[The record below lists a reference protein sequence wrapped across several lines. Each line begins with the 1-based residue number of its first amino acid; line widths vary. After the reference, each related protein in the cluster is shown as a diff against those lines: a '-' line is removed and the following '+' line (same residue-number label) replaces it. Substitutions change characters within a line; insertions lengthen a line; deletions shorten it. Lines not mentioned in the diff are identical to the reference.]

1 MTDPARVNPADLAI
15 KYALREDVGLRDI
28 TTSAIIPKNLLIKAE
43 IEARE
48 NGILCGIEVAEK
60 VFRYVD
66 ENIRFLPVS
75 SDGDQLER
83 GREVAY
89 IQGPAASILIAERTA
104 LNFMQRM
111 SGIATLTRKYVDK
124 VAGTGAR
131 IMDTRKTTPNLRAL
145 EKYAVKV
152 GGGRNHRFGLMDQ
165 VLIKDNHLRILR
177 DQSIPDIVA
186 KVRAASLRKTIIGIE
201 VKNLKEHA
209 EALKTDVQYI
219 LLDNMDL
226 PTVREAVAMRA
237 RVAAGIELEV
247 SGGITLESV
256 RGYAETGVER
266 ISVGRLTHG
275 APALD
280 LALDI
285 VG

>member
-1 MTDPARVNPADLAI
+1 MSDPSRVNPADLAI

-28 TTSAIIPKNLLIKAE
+28 TTSAIIPKTLLIRAE

-48 NGILCGIEVAEK
+48 SGVLCGIEVAEK
-60 VFRYVD
+60 VFRHVD

-75 SDGDQLER
+75 ADGDLLEK
-83 GREVAY
+83 GREIAY
-89 IQGPAASILIAERTA
+89 IQGPAASILVAERTA
-104 LNFMQRM
+104 LNFLQRL

-124 VAGTGAR
+124 IAGTGAR
-131 IMDTRKTTPNLRAL
+131 ILDTRKTTPNLRAL
-145 EKYAVKV
+145 EKYAVKI

-177 DQSIPDIVA
+177 NESIPQIVQR
-186 KVRAASLRKTIIGIE
+186 VRQASLRKTVIGIE
-201 VKNLKEHA
+201 VKNLKELA

-226 PTVREAVAMRA
+226 PTVREAVQMRA
-237 RVAAGIELEV
+237 RSAPGIELEV
-247 SGGITLESV
+247 SGGISLENV
-256 RGYAETGVER
+256 RAYAECGVER
-266 ISVGRLTHG
+266 ISVGRLTYG

-280 LALDI
+280 MALDI